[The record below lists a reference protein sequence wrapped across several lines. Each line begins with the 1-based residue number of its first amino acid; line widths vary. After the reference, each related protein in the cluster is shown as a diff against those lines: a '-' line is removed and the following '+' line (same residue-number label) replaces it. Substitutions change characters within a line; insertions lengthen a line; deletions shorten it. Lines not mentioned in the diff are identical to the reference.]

1 MRVGR
6 NTLNNMMMSNNRK
19 TQVYQT
25 LITDLVIS
33 GNISKEDGEMLLGYE
48 IPNYLKTPDGKTI
61 QDTYPENSYG
71 LGFKD
76 TITKEDKAKLKDA
89 VKKEA
94 KNAEHDAN

>member
-19 TQVYQT
+19 TQIYQT

-48 IPNYLKTPDGKTI
+48 IPNYLKTPDGRTLS
-61 QDTYPENSYG
+61 DTYPENSYG
-71 LGFKD
+71 FAVGKD
-76 TITKEDKAKLKDA
+76 DTAKQKKTQD
-89 VKKEA
+89 KKE
-94 KNAEHDAN
+94 KVLDSKESEDA